1 MIAPTLETLMA
12 PKAGTPAI
20 ADIDARSSRAPD
32 YERESRALLALVTAQ
47 LDSRE
52 VLLQRIADFA
62 MSLCCAQS
70 AGISL
75 LEHENGQRFY
85 RWHSVAGAFANLRGL
100 RTHSNDCPCEIVL
113 EAGRPLLFTALL
125 DDFPALA
132 AGCAGV
138 QEALVLPIESKGQQ
152 LGAIWVVSLE
162 EHCRFCRE
170 DVRVLSE
177 FASVAGSALELVEAR
192 DHSRMETQRYSE
204 VIAVLAH
211 EFRNPLAPL
220 ENAFQALQLVSEDR
234 MPQRD
239 YFAVAKRQ
247 ITHLKRLMDE
257 LQDASRL
264 DHDKLGVDLVDT
276 SFNEI
281 LSDALATMRERIESR
296 RHRLVVHALDGD
308 VRLLADPVRLTQVI
322 VNLLSN
328 AVRYTPDG
336 GEIELRVERKIDKA
350 AGPSIEVSISDNGI
364 GIDATVLPQIFEPFA
379 QFAGASARLEGGL
392 GIGLPI
398 AQRLAQLHGGDVVVT
413 SAGIGC
419 GTRARLS
426 VPVRAAVAEVSRPV
440 VAIAAC
446 RGPARVLIVDDNAD
460 ARFALGALLEL
471 EGHEVRTAGDGAS
484 ALVVLAQWQ
493 PHLALVD
500 IGMPGMNGYEL
511 AARILALP
519 GQTSVRL
526 VALSGHVG
534 DGDRAAALAAGFH
547 THLAKPA
554 DIERLRLMLAECV
567 VRR

>member
-1 MIAPTLETLMA
+1 MQETTMA
-12 PKAGTPAI
+12 PDTRSPAI
-20 ADIDARSSRAPD
+20 TDIDARPSREPD
-32 YERESRALLALVTAQ
+32 YARENQALLALVTAQ
-47 LDSRE
+47 LESRE

-62 MSLCCAQS
+62 MRLCCAQS

-75 LEHENGQRFY
+75 LETENGERYF
-85 RWHSVAGAFANLRGL
+85 RWHSVAGAFASLRGM
-100 RTHSNDCPCEIVL
+100 RTRWRDCPCAVVL
-113 EAGRPLLFTALL
+113 QAARPLLFTALL
-125 DDFPALA
+125 EDFQALS

-138 QEALVLPIESKGQQ
+138 REALVVPIESKGHQ

-162 EHCRFCRE
+162 AHCRFCRE
-170 DVRVLSE
+170 DLRVLTE
-177 FASVAGSALELVEAR
+177 FASVAGAALELVEAR

-220 ENAFQALQLVSEDR
+220 ENAFQALQRVCEDR
-234 MPQRD
+234 APQRD

-264 DHDKLGVDLVDT
+264 DHDKLSIDLAET

-281 LSDALATMRERIESR
+281 LADALATLRERIEAR
-296 RHRLVVHALDGD
+296 RHTLTVRPLAGD
-308 VRLLADPVRLTQVI
+308 MRLLADPVRLTQVI

-336 GEIELRVERKIDKA
+336 GEIVLNVEQKG
-350 AGPSIEVSISDNGI
+350 AGDARSIEITICDNGI
-364 GIDATVLPQIFEPFA
+364 GIDPAVFSRIFEPFA

-398 AQRLAQLHGGDVVVT
+398 AQRLAQLHGGVIAVT
-413 SAGIGC
+413 SEGIGR
-419 GTRARLS
+419 GTQARLS
-426 VPVRAAVAEVSRPV
+426 IPVRAAAADEARPPA
-440 VAIAAC
+440 AIVP
-446 RGPARVLIVDDNAD
+446 RLGPARVLIVDDNAD

-471 EGHEVRTAGDGAS
+471 DGHEVRTAGDGAG
-484 ALVVLAQWQ
+484 ALGALANWK

-511 AARILALP
+511 VGRILAMP
-519 GQTSVRL
+519 DQTSVRL
-526 VALSGHVG
+526 VALSGHVA
-534 DGDRAAALAAGFH
+534 DMDRAAALAAGFH
-547 THLAKPA
+547 AHLAKRA
-554 DIERLRLMLAECV
+554 DIERLRAMLSECML
-567 VRR
+567 RC